1 MDEKITIIE
10 GPPPTFELVEDV
22 WANGI
27 AEGPGL
33 NNVAVTHLRTFNGN
47 ALVER
52 CHRAW
57 RSRAPINLEFRT
69 TEGGT
74 MEAQIVAARNNATD
88 DGDMLVLWVRLPDNE
103 IEIEFDFEDGDE
115 DDFGYDDDLGDD
127 FEPLN

>member
-10 GPPPTFELVEDV
+10 GPPPTFELVDDV

-52 CHRAW
+52 CNRAW
-57 RSRAPINLEFRT
+57 RARTPINLEFRT

-74 MEAQIVAARNNATD
+74 MEAQIVAARNNKTQ
-88 DGDMLVLWVRLPDNE
+88 DGDMLILWVRLPEDE
-103 IEIEFDFEDGDE
+103 IEIEFDFGDE
-115 DDFGYDDDLGDD
+115 DDDDEDYDSLD
-127 FEPLN
+127 

>member
-10 GPPPTFELVEDV
+10 GPPPTFELVDDI

-47 ALVER
+47 NLVER

-57 RSRAPINLEFRT
+57 RSRQPINLEFRT

-74 MEAQIVAARNNATD
+74 MEAQIVAARNNQTQ

-103 IEIEFDFEDGDE
+103 IEIEFDFGDE
-115 DDFGYDDDLGDD
+115 DDEEYDEDHHD
-127 FEPLN
+127 FE